1 MMERLRSLNPVL
13 PDMLLLQTLFLAVGE
28 ILIFVIGINVT
39 SIAAGYAG
47 GIIYSMISMYHMA
60 SVIDKAV
67 YYEEKGAVA
76 RTLGGF
82 FIRVLV
88 LLIMEI
94 VLYYAG
100 GVMAMFASI
109 AAMFTT
115 KVSAYIQPVTNKF
128 LHKIKRKG
136 GKQGDQSNDECS
148 GT

>member
-1 MMERLRSLNPVL
+1 MIERLRSLNPVL
-13 PDMLLLQTLFLAVGE
+13 PDMILLKTMFLAVLE
-28 ILIFVIGINVT
+28 ILKLDIGINVT

-88 LLIMEI
+88 LFIMEI
-94 VLYYAG
+94 VLSYAG
-100 GVMAMFASI
+100 GVPAMFASI

-128 LHKIKRKG
+128 LHKIKIKG
-136 GKQGDQSNDECS
+136 VKLCDLCYDECCV
-148 GT
+148 T

>member
-1 MMERLRSLNPVL
+1 MIERLRSLNPVL

-88 LLIMEI
+88 LFIMEI
-94 VLYYAG
+94 VL
-100 GVMAMFASI
+100 
-109 AAMFTT
+109 
-115 KVSAYIQPVTNKF
+115 
-128 LHKIKRKG
+128 
-136 GKQGDQSNDECS
+136 
-148 GT
+148 